1 LTRARAAAALMLIG
15 GTFTAGPAAAQDP
28 SLTIRPLPDSAYRPI
43 VRVER
48 VLADDALE
56 EAARSGLPLRVRIRV
71 ELWKDGWIDHLAA
84 QDAHSAVVVF
94 EPLAAEY
101 LVRSNPGPSA
111 ALRFPTYAAARRA
124 VEREFI
130 PPIRPRAP
138 GRYYYT
144 ATLELETLSLS
155 DLEELERWLQGEL
168 QPAVTGDRS
177 IPGAVGQGAK
187 RLMIRL
193 LGLPARRLEA
203 RSGKFEVP
211 RRNQ

>member
-1 LTRARAAAALMLIG
+1 M
-15 GTFTAGPAAAQDP
+15 
-28 SLTIRPLPDSAYRPI
+28 
-43 VRVER
+43 
-48 VLADDALE
+48 
-56 EAARSGLPLRVRIRV
+56 
-71 ELWKDGWIDHLAA
+71 
-84 QDAHSAVVVF
+84 
-94 EPLAAEY
+94 
-101 LVRSNPGPSA
+101 
-111 ALRFPTYAAARRA
+111 
-124 VEREFI
+124 
-130 PPIRPRAP
+130 RPRTP

-193 LGLPARRLEA
+193 LGLPARRLEG

-211 RRNQ
+211 RPDD

>member
-1 LTRARAAAALMLIG
+1 MTRARAAAALALIG
-15 GTFTAGPAAAQDP
+15 GTFTAGPATAQEP
-28 SLTIRPLPDSAYRPI
+28 SLAIRPLADSAYRPV

-71 ELWKDGWIDHLAA
+71 ELWKDGWIDDLVA
-84 QDAHSAVVVF
+84 QDAHSAVLVF

-101 LVRSNPGPSA
+101 LVRSNPGPSTP
-111 ALRFPTYAAARRA
+111 LHFPTYAAARRA

-130 PPIRPRAP
+130 LPMRPRSP

-193 LGLPARRLEA
+193 LGLPARRLEG

-211 RRNQ
+211 RPDD